1 MRLYRMLAAGLA
13 VLGALVI
20 GPPLGEAGDPIT
32 TLHSFNQSGYT
43 PDAGIVADRRGDI
56 FGTTTSGG
64 TGPCD
69 ADAGCGTVFRILPPD
84 DARPHWTYQPIYDF
98 QGGADGYFPTAPVT
112 LGDSGAVYGYP
123 AGGSYGTVFRL
134 RPPSPAGT
142 RWKFEILYVFEGQDD
157 GDLLHVSAPLLLHRG
172 LVYGIASGGAK
183 GCGADGCGSVFRLD
197 PGAAGELWT
206 KTTLFAFAGGV
217 TGGRPQWIAGFD
229 ADGALYV
236 STASDKGAVVRLSPS
251 ATPNGTWD
259 EKVLTTF
266 AGGLDGSAPDDLI
279 LAPNGTL
286 FGLAV
291 ATREAGGLVFQ
302 LTPSSTGVY
311 WRRSVVRYVKDH
323 DYAPN
328 SLAFGTG
335 GTLIGTI
342 FGDPDFFAG
351 SLYQL
356 TRPAEL
362 GATWIYTE
370 LWDFNSGPDRNP
382 INAII
387 GRDGN
392 IFSILNGGNSTNGSV
407 VELCEP
413 TATLLS
419 RVC

>member
-1 MRLYRMLAAGLA
+1 MRRNRMLAGLA
-13 VLGALVI
+13 MLGALLI
-20 GPPLGEAGDPIT
+20 GPPSGEAGDPIS
-32 TLHSFNQSGYT
+32 TLHTFNQSGYA
-43 PDAGIVADRRGDI
+43 PYAGIVTDRRGDI

-69 ADAGCGTVFRILPPD
+69 GDAGCGTVFWILPPGG
-84 DARPHWTYQPIYDF
+84 ARLHWTYQPIYDF

-112 LGDSGAVYGYP
+112 LDDSGAVYGYP

-134 RPPSPAGT
+134 QPPSPTGT

-157 GDLLHVSAPLLLHRG
+157 GDLLHVSAPLLLYRG
-172 LVYGIASGGAK
+172 LVYGIASGGAD

-197 PGAAGELWT
+197 PGAPGERWT
-206 KTTLFAFAGGV
+206 KTTLFAFAGGA

-236 STASDKGAVVRLSPS
+236 STASDKGAVVRLSPT
-251 ATPNGTWD
+251 ATPNGTWN

-266 AGGLDGSAPDDLI
+266 TGGLDGSDPGDLI

-291 ATREAGGLVFQ
+291 ATREAGGLVYQ
-302 LTPSSTGVY
+302 LTPSSTGVH
-311 WRRSVVRYVKDH
+311 WRRSVVAYVKDH
-323 DYAPN
+323 GYAPN
-328 SLAFGTG
+328 SVAFGTE
-335 GTLIGTI
+335 GTLIGAI
-342 FGDPDFFAG
+342 SGDPDFFAG

-356 TRPAEL
+356 KGPPTSC
-362 GATWIYTE
+362 ATWTFTE
-370 LWDFNSGPDRNP
+370 LWNFNRGPDRNP
-382 INAII
+382 INAVI
-387 GRDGN
+387 GRGGN
-392 IFSILNGGNSTNGSV
+392 IFSILNGGDSSNGSV

-413 TATLLS
+413 AGTQLS